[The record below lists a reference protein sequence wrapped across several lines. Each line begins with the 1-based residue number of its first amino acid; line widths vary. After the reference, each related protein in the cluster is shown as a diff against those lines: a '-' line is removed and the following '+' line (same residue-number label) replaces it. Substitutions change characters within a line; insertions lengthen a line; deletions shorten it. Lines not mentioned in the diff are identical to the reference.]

1 MRAGRGLPQV
11 KRGLEDYG
19 KDSGFCLWEVGAL
32 EGCRETRV
40 GPDSV
45 LTGTL
50 WWPLRGGRTG
60 GGAGRAGGL
69 AGGRGTQVQDCG
81 DGADQRDGRP
91 VGKK

>member
-11 KRGLEDYG
+11 KRGLEDDG

-32 EGCRETRV
+32 EGCRERRV

-50 WWPLRGGRTG
+50 WWPLWGGRTG
-60 GGAGRAGGL
+60 VGGESRRL
-69 AGGRGTQVQDCG
+69 GRG
-81 DGADQRDGRP
+81 QRGTGTGLWRWGGP
-91 VGKK
+91 T